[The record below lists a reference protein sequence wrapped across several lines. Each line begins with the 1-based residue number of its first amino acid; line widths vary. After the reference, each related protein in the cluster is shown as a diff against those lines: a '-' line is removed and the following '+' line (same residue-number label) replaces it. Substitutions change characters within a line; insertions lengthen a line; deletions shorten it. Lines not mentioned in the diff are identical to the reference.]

1 MTSQDSQYQNN
12 DYWQNGEYSSQAY
25 IKKEPQDQTQDLPE
39 GESSNRASE
48 LANNFLTNL
57 TFTEAFSK
65 LETSETTGDS
75 KGKSE
80 LNKRFHDL

>member
-39 GESSNRASE
+39 GQDFF
-48 LANNFLTNL
+48 FLFIL
-57 TFTEAFSK
+57 I
-65 LETSETTGDS
+65 
-75 KGKSE
+75 
-80 LNKRFHDL
+80 

>member
-1 MTSQDSQYQNN
+1 LFCFS
-12 DYWQNGEYSSQAY
+12 
-25 IKKEPQDQTQDLPE
+25 

-57 TFTEAFSK
+57 VIEPEAFSK
-65 LETSETTGDS
+65 LETSETAGET

-80 LNKRFHDL
+80 LNKKVS